1 MKWIYNSYQTVKGN
15 SAYSLPRLQR
25 DPPEADKFP
34 LSAVV
39 AWAILAKS
47 VRSNWLWQLTTDH

>member
-1 MKWIYNSYQTVKGN
+1 MVLGAGYL
-15 SAYSLPRLQR
+15 LPRFQR

-39 AWAILAKS
+39 AWAFSRRSEILS
-47 VRSNWLWQLTTDH
+47 GLRSLTTAE